1 MNGLLI
7 VGGAHGTH
15 LGPGPERLKAA
26 AAIGP
31 PPQALPGLHP
41 NGLPLKE
48 QTQSAQFI
56 WLATWRQ
63 T

>member
-31 PPQALPGLHP
+31 PPQALPGLLP
-41 NGLPLKE
+41 NGGLLKE
-48 QTQSAQFI
+48 QTQSALFT
-56 WLATWRQ
+56 WPATWRP